1 MAEKAIKIGIA
12 FIAVV
17 ALDTNIAPMGNPYP
31 RALAL
36 LSMVSGAMDINTN
49 HVGVK
54 VTIQTWSSATALA
67 QKTPWPQV
75 AARATQISV
84 ALVTTYASGAI
95 MAAACSPDQGIHATF
110 VVTST
115 LDFC

>member
-1 MAEKAIKIGIA
+1 MSPWPQVAEKAIKIGIA

-17 ALDTNIAPMGNPYP
+17 ALDTNIAPVGNPYP

-54 VTIQTWSSATALA
+54 VTDPDMVLCNSPGPEDTM
-67 QKTPWPQV
+67 
-75 AARATQISV
+75 
-84 ALVTTYASGAI
+84 ASGG
-95 MAAACSPDQGIHATF
+95 SKGHSD
-110 VVTST
+110 
-115 LDFC
+115 